1 MKRSFLTS
9 GPEKSSFNAYETDIN
24 TIYARNRVYVL
35 YFIGKCAV
43 INKQL
48 LQKLNSLFS

>member
-1 MKRSFLTS
+1 MKRSFITS
-9 GPEKSSFNAYETDIN
+9 GHKKSSFNAYETDMK

-35 YFIGKCAV
+35 FFIGKCAV

-48 LQKLNSLFS
+48 LQELNSLFS